1 MSRIDLPVLLITLYT
16 QTISYLK
23 MTVLKDSPP
32 VLSEFVI
39 FKDSPKGQSLDSI
52 YLKMTVLRF
61 LDSTIF
67 LIYKKIAN
75 YYCYYQ
81 IELTIFSISSYFTL
95 SYLSKAFLEFSALL
109 KHFQYPTHLHDF
121 LSLFL
126 KSITSFKG

>member
-1 MSRIDLPVLLITLYT
+1 MSRIDLPVLLITIYT

-39 FKDSPKGQSLDSI
+39 FKDSPKGRSLDSI

-75 YYCYYQ
+75 YYCYY
-81 IELTIFSISSYFTL
+81 
-95 SYLSKAFLEFSALL
+95 
-109 KHFQYPTHLHDF
+109 
-121 LSLFL
+121 
-126 KSITSFKG
+126 